1 MRSATPTPSA
11 VGAAGHRPQ
20 RWSRHWKDP
29 HLGEGA
35 LLAALRRRR
44 RLRAG
49 LTQLVY
55 TLAGAALGIVVPL
68 LSSGPMVRDTTVRPL
83 LYGMAGGLISFI
95 ALVFSLLFLV
105 VQFGNTTVSPRL
117 TLFRDDP
124 LVWHSFGFFTAV
136 FVFCTTAGV
145 RVGSPQGEVTVA
157 VPVVAVL
164 LVIVALGL
172 SRAVQMRA
180 LKLLQLNATMEEV
193 RARGEAVLARFYRAP
208 ADEERPRRSLPPRVE
223 EVVWDRPTTTLEQ
236 VDLPR
241 LISEAERLDA
251 AIEIRVRIGD
261 EVRRGFPVVAIH
273 ADHPVADHDVLR
285 AFATGIDRSFA
296 QDPFLAFRLLSD
308 IANRALS
315 AAVNDPATGVQAVGC
330 IHDLLTVVVDR
341 RLDFGPIDGR
351 DGTPRVQLTFPTWE
365 DFVAAGVD
373 EVAHYCDGAPTV
385 RQRVVTMLEDLA
397 ARAPVD
403 RRAPL
408 EARLARLAQLAPS

>member
-1 MRSATPTPSA
+1 MTSSSSAP
-11 VGAAGHRPQ
+11 GDAAHRRQ
-20 RWSRHWKDP
+20 RWSRHWKEP

-55 TLAGAALGIVVPL
+55 VSIGAALGLVVPL
-68 LSSGPMVRDTTVRPL
+68 LSSGPMVQDGTVRPL

-157 VPVVAVL
+157 VPITAVL

-180 LKLLQLNATMEEV
+180 LKLLQLNATMDEI

-208 ADEERPRRSLPPRVE
+208 AHEERPRRRLPPKVG
-223 EVVWDRPTTTLEQ
+223 EVVWSRPTTTLEQ

-241 LISEAERLDA
+241 LISEAERVDA
-251 AIEIRVRIGD
+251 AIKLRVRIGD
-261 EVRRGFPVVAIH
+261 ELRRGQPVVTLH
-273 ADHPVADHDVLR
+273 AVHPVDGHDVLP

-296 QDPFLAFRLLSD
+296 QDPLLAFRLLSD
-308 IANRALS
+308 IGNRALS
-315 AAVNDPATGVQAVGC
+315 TAVNDPATGVQAVGC
-330 IHDLLTVVVDR
+330 IHDLLTILVDK
-341 RLDFGPIDGR
+341 RLDFGPIDGP
-351 DGTPRVQLTFPTWE
+351 DGTPRVQLAFPSWE
-365 DFVAAGVD
+365 DFLAAGID
-373 EVAHYCDGAPTV
+373 ELAHYCDGAPTV
-385 RQRVVTMLEDLA
+385 RQRIVVLLEDLA
-397 ARAPVD
+397 ARAPRD
-403 RRAPL
+403 RLAPL
-408 EARLARLAQLAPS
+408 EARLARLDPG